1 MFAKKRQKQIRNLL
15 TLSLSCS
22 IIAYYALN
30 LNLGSLLSASNA
42 PPEQSQ
48 QPVSILDDIAIR
60 QFDSEGR
67 LSQQLNAERAEVIIV
82 SIHDD
87 ENTDLRI
94 KQTANTTSKPKNKKL
109 RLIQPKVI
117 VREKNDPPLIITAA
131 EGLIGRRG
139 EETKLT
145 GNVKI
150 INSKIE
156 VFTPS
161 LTLDSVNNTLATD
174 QTISI
179 QSPNTTTTATGL
191 KANLNEGQWQL
202 LSGVNSVIQP

>member
-179 QSPNTTTTATGL
+179 QSPTTTTTATGL